1 MNALHFGIRS
11 GKRGTASTH
20 LSYVTRGGRHAKR
33 GDLVETGYGN
43 MPSWAQDNPSLLWKA
58 SDTYERKN
66 GSTFRSFII
75 SLPNVLTI
83 EQLRELARDEAQRL
97 AGIKPFQF
105 ALHLSSSSLEN
116 EPNPHVH
123 IVICDRL
130 PDGIER
136 APEQMFRRYNAQQP
150 ERGGCKKDTG
160 GLPPSE
166 LRKAMRAMR
175 EAAAN
180 NINRT
185 LERYGH
191 DLRIEH
197 RTHKERGVD
206 SPPER
211 YLGPTKI
218 RLMSDADRATYIQKR
233 RVRRRGGPPQP
244 QLSTQA

>member
-97 AGIKPFQF
+97 AGSYPY
-105 ALHLSSSSLEN
+105 LTMLSTATCGWLMATQ
-116 EPNPHVH
+116 H
-123 IVICDRL
+123 
-130 PDGIER
+130 
-136 APEQMFRRYNAQQP
+136 
-150 ERGGCKKDTG
+150 
-160 GLPPSE
+160 
-166 LRKAMRAMR
+166 KAA
-175 EAAAN
+175 EAAQ
-180 NINRT
+180 
-185 LERYGH
+185 
-191 DLRIEH
+191 
-197 RTHKERGVD
+197 
-206 SPPER
+206 
-211 YLGPTKI
+211 
-218 RLMSDADRATYIQKR
+218 ATGAALLSA
-233 RVRRRGGPPQP
+233 GGGK
-244 QLSTQA
+244 